1 MEEADERLVA
11 ALIPSH
17 ADLRQLI
24 DAHRG
29 YELELE
35 ALSGRRWLSAED
47 QQRVRELKRTKL
59 RGRDRIE
66 AILAAHRG
74 SDGGGALG

>member
-17 ADLRQLI
+17 TELRQLI

-29 YELELE
+29 YEAELE
-35 ALSGRRWLSAED
+35 ALAWRRWLSADE

-59 RGRDRIE
+59 AGRDRIE
-66 AILAAHRG
+66 AILAAHRA